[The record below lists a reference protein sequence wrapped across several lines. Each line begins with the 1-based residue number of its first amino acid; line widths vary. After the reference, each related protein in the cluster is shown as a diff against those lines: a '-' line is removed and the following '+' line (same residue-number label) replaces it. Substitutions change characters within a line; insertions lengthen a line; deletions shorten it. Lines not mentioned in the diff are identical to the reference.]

1 MFYICCQSIDHIDPL
16 WDIRVCTS
24 CFTFVVNQSIIL
36 THYGIQ
42 GYVHHVLHLLSIN
55 RSYWPIMG
63 HKGMYIMFYI
73 CCQCRSYWPIM
84 GYKGM
89 YIMFY
94 ICCQSIDHI
103 DPLWDIRVCTSCFTF
118 VVNPILTHY
127 GIQGYVH
134 HVLHLLSMNRSYWPI
149 MGHKGM
155 YIMFY
160 ICCQSID
167 HIDPLWDIRVC
178 TSCFTF
184 VVNES
189 IILTHYGT

>member
-1 MFYICCQSIDHIDPL
+1 M
-16 WDIRVCTS
+16 
-24 CFTFVVNQSIIL
+24 
-36 THYGIQ
+36 
-42 GYVHHVLHLLSIN
+42 N

-73 CCQCRSYWPIM
+73 CCQW
-84 GYKGM
+84 
-89 YIMFY
+89 
-94 ICCQSIDHI
+94 IDHI

-118 VVNPILTHY
+118 VVSQSIILTHY
-127 GIQGYVH
+127 GI
-134 HVLHLLSMNRSYWPI
+134 
-149 MGHKGM
+149 M

-189 IILTHYGT
+189 IILTHYGIQGYVHHVLHLLSINRSYWPIMGYKGMYIMFYICCQCRSYWPIMGHRVCTFVVNQSIILTHYGT

>member
-1 MFYICCQSIDHIDPL
+1 MGYKGMYIMFYICCQWIDHIDPLWDIGYVHHVLHLLSINRSYWPIMGHKGMYIMFYICCQWIDHIDPL

-36 THYGIQ
+36 THYGTQ

-73 CCQCRSYWPIM
+73 CCQW
-84 GYKGM
+84 
-89 YIMFY
+89 
-94 ICCQSIDHI
+94 IDHI

-118 VVNPILTHY
+118 VVN
-127 GIQGYVH
+127 Q
-134 HVLHLLSMNRSYWPI
+134 
-149 MGHKGM
+149 
-155 YIMFY
+155 
-160 ICCQSID
+160 
-167 HIDPLWDIRVC
+167 
-178 TSCFTF
+178 
-184 VVNES
+184 S